1 MCQYMSL
8 QYAGYHVD
16 TQQKKLFKKIVA
28 LLQFAYTHTPH
39 QFIQVYKQTRVTG
52 KNSTTSLLVLH

>member
-28 LLQFAYTHTPH
+28 LLQFAHTHTP
-39 QFIQVYKQTRVTG
+39 QVYKQTRVTG